1 MENLLET
8 KFGGINSYINT
19 ETGQII
25 SEDVNTF
32 QCLANSREQFWLMY
46 SSMIV
51 VLKGSHDVKM
61 KLLAALLERYSSG
74 QEFSMNKSL
83 KEKIAKEAN
92 CKARSLDVAFTEL
105 IRMDSIVRI
114 APHLYVVNPLHVFK
128 GSREKRNQAL
138 KAIIKIAEKRC

>member
-8 KFGGINSYINT
+8 KFGGVDSYIDTNAG
-19 ETGQII
+19 EVVSQ
-25 SEDVNTF
+25 SVNSF
-32 QCLANSREQFWLMY
+32 QCLANSREQFWLMC

-92 CKARSLDVAFTEL
+92 CKSRSLDVAFTEL
-105 IRMDSIVRI
+105 IRMDVIIRI
-114 APHLYVVNPLHVFK
+114 APYLYVVNPLHVFK
-128 GSREKRNQAL
+128 GSREKGNQAL
-138 KAIIKIAEKRC
+138 EALIKISTKK